1 MNTPSSN
8 PPATIRRAAA
18 ADIPRLL
25 ELLHQV
31 NDIHAQG
38 RPDLFIPGR
47 TKYTAA
53 ELEAILADDNAPVFV
68 CADTDDRVMGYA
80 FCRIDQ
86 TPPGGNLVP
95 RRELYLDDLCFDAP
109 CRGAGHAARLFAA
122 VEDFARTAHCTRLTL
137 HVWSCNPQAARFYAR
152 QGLTPYF
159 HALEKP
165 L

>member
-1 MNTPSSN
+1 MNPQPPN
-8 PPATIRRAAA
+8 PPTIRRAAA

-53 ELEAILADDNAPVFV
+53 ELEAILADPETPVFV
-68 CADTDDRVMGYA
+68 CADADDHVMGYA
-80 FCRIDQ
+80 FCRFEQ

-109 CRGAGHAARLFAA
+109 FRGAGHAARLFAA
-122 VEDFARTAHCTRLTL
+122 VEDFARAAGCARLTL
-137 HVWSCNPQAARFYAR
+137 HVWTCNPQAARFYAK
-152 QGLTPYF
+152 QGLSPYF
-159 HALEKP
+159 HALEKI
-165 L
+165 LS